1 MSNTNG
7 KKRAWVPEDDT
18 QRTHKRIR
26 TSPPRQPYTDDP
38 TRNHRQT
45 PQRPSSPISHPSKD
59 LEDLEL
65 ARMEAELARR
75 RQTRATLRDRQRA
88 ERSLMLP
95 AQPSLPDTRASQMQ
109 DKGAHQNAYGLS
121 QEALGEDMQ
130 YGSTHLGYGTSVAG
144 SLLQPV
150 NAQHLAKMALS
161 YGAVVQNPRRQ
172 PTLSPPWLP
181 QTVQTPPYV
190 PGLSGESSIDPS
202 FSSYLHDPFGIMPTQ
217 AYDSR
222 FNALEQQS
230 QPTTGFPGTHQQYFP
245 QVAGPSASPPG
256 MQQRLGSPFNP
267 HGYPA
272 QMNVSPSRKRGCGDS
287 EDSPEEPLPKT
298 KRQKR
303 LASDAREGKE
313 RGSDNKEK
321 GRIRVDGHGNMWC
334 CIDHEWLPAVYHHD
348 RRERLLELAEQNGRL
363 QYSKFP
369 QLVPFLE
376 CNQAYTL
383 VAHDQVHGL
392 EPHDR
397 TAYHPRYADV
407 NMKERNGRPRILYLW
422 DPPATRLGCERD
434 PGYMV
439 DPDDHNIILIDKNN
453 HPIRNHKE
461 LPVVISG
468 QVPGVWMEL
477 WRRLNPYITNADIVA
492 RTPNTTCLGIGKKHH
507 ALTQQAFNNRARRD
521 RVLLGTRAWYE
532 REGSEQIQA
541 QLRSIMPARVLRELN
556 ERGSTAAWRDLTN
569 EEITAVVSVNRGRG
583 SALARAGARK
593 LDERTKGERD
603 TVANARDKAVLGR
616 LMREKKK
623 EDEKDG
629 LQEIEEAKAG
639 EVEQQSLAGEG
650 SLSDLADRDRSAS
663 DGWSE
668 LASNPPTLSD
678 VDAAEIEQENDATLV
693 ESEFDEGNTLAQ
705 PADLDKGG
713 NLAGHADKEE
723 PGDPDYLDAAVGSE
737 TSDQYQHP
745 STAGETS
752 DANPEP
758 SINGNQWTG
767 YDEIRDFD
775 FASLGYDMG
784 NTRTNAVQVAGTVEE
799 EPPHLPSSNSEG
811 EVDNTQQPNADPG
824 AAQSRN
830 AVEEA
835 SAPPSS
841 QKGKLDAVQDPDT
854 QSDSQLDF
862 SEYLNAD
869 DQLVMNEFLGGPN
882 GGGFEEY
889 GGDFFEV

>member
-7 KKRAWVPEDDT
+7 DKRAWMPEDDT

-45 PQRPSSPISHPSKD
+45 PQRPSSPTSHPSED

-75 RQTRATLRDRQRA
+75 RQARATLRDRQQA

-95 AQPSLPDTRASQMQ
+95 TQPSLPDTRPSQMQ
-109 DKGAHQNAYGLS
+109 DRGAHQNAYGLS
-121 QEALGEDMQ
+121 QEVLGEDMQ
-130 YGSTHLGYGTSVAG
+130 YGSSHLGYGTSVAG
-144 SLLQPV
+144 SSLQPV
-150 NAQHLAKMALS
+150 DAQHLANMALS

-172 PTLSPPWLP
+172 PTLSPPWRP

-202 FSSYLHDPFGIMPTQ
+202 FSSYLHGPFGIMPTQ

-222 FNALEQQS
+222 FNALEQQF
-230 QPTTGFPGTHQQYFP
+230 QPTAKFPGTHQQYFP
-245 QVAGPSASPPG
+245 QVAGPSASAPG

-272 QMNVSPSRKRGCGDS
+272 QMNVSPSRERGRGDS

-303 LASDAREGKE
+303 LARDAREGME

-321 GRIRVDGHGNMWC
+321 GQIRVDGHGNMWC
-334 CIDHEWLPAVYHHD
+334 CIDHKWLPAVYHPD

-363 QYSKFP
+363 QY
-369 QLVPFLE
+369 
-376 CNQAYTL
+376 T
-383 VAHDQVHGL
+383 HHQVHGL
-392 EPHDR
+392 DPHDR
-397 TAYHPRYADV
+397 TAYHPRYADI

-422 DPPATRLGCERD
+422 DPPATRPGCERD

-521 RVLLGTRAWYE
+521 RVLLGTRAWSE

-541 QLRSIMPARVLRELN
+541 QLRAIMPAHVLRELN

-629 LQEIEEAKAG
+629 LQEIEEAPAG

-663 DGWSE
+663 DGWRE

-678 VDAAEIEQENDATLV
+678 VDAAETEQGNDATLV
-693 ESEFDEGNTLAQ
+693 ESNFDEGNTLVQ
-705 PADLDKGG
+705 LADLDKGG
-713 NLAGHADKEE
+713 NPVGHADKEE
-723 PGDPDYLDAAVGSE
+723 PGDPDYLDTAVGSE

-758 SINGNQWTG
+758 SISRNQWTG
-767 YDEIRDFD
+767 YDEIRDFN
-775 FASLGYDMG
+775 FASLGYYMG
-784 NTRTNAVQVAGTVEE
+784 NTGPNAAQFAGAVEE
-799 EPPHLPSSNSEG
+799 EPTRSPPSNSEG
-811 EVDNTQQPNADPG
+811 EVDTIQQPNADSG
-824 AAQSRN
+824 AAQSGD
-830 AVEEA
+830 AVEEE
-835 SAPPSS
+835 SAPPSI
-841 QKGKLDAVQDPDT
+841 QEGNLDAVQDPNT
-854 QSDSQLDF
+854 QGGSQLDF
-862 SEYLNAD
+862 SEFLNND
-869 DQLVMNEFLGGPN
+869 DQLAMNEFLEWPN